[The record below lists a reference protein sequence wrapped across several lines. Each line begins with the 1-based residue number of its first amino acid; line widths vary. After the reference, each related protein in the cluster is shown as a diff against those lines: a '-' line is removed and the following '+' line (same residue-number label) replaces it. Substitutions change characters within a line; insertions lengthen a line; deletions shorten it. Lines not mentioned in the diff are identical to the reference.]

1 MSSGLKIRLCGIATA
16 LLMSSIG
23 AHAAQIVW
31 ERNIATEKPGKL
43 KPGAALVPMESGN
56 VLKLSYDAK
65 EKNQPIG
72 WAAGIEAC
80 GPSTLRLWLEGESL
94 RQIGNDLMFSL
105 VMTNEA
111 TNESFQADGIV
122 CGARINKNGFR
133 ELPIPIQ
140 LADKPAKYKLSLVAE
155 WPDHG
160 ARKPVVYLKRAVLES
175 ADSTHPYISYV
186 WKSKTIYAPMTP
198 IIMKVTVV
206 NPTSQVFDG
215 SISMLQHSGLD
226 DSSKVKTAEVKCDGN
241 SSKIIEIAWD
251 AGKAKGGCR
260 VEACLLDKTGAELNR
275 FEKDF
280 GIESDPRN
288 LSFSV
293 KDLEIGRRP
302 NIDGLFYVSPAS
314 YSQSRDIIG
323 KMRQGLGG
331 RKEFFA
337 WSWCDLAQFISPE
350 DPYLRHCDK
359 SCWVSLK
366 KFKDQVALFNDAG
379 IYPIS
384 YILGRA
390 VGIAGYQLMQQHPDW
405 FIYTREGE
413 IDYYDMALLNNYAT
427 RNSFGFKS
435 KDGFM
440 LWAILDATNPEV
452 RRWIANQIISLGTE
466 MGFKGVRWDVWNMSV
481 KTDYYRMDGTQ
492 VAKTT
497 ADADRLTAES
507 IRAVKEMV
515 AQKLPEFTYGYN
527 YASPGE
533 NADTPLTLAEK
544 CRGHGWLL
552 DEASIGYHGKTSP
565 FHTWDAYAKIMI
577 EWGNKV
583 RQLGGIYNPWPFSR
597 GNMSDN
603 NDIDWLQESIYH
615 LLSGGRVWFGVGG
628 YAKNNSALYGDFSLL
643 AFRYNNIYSGWDLRL
658 QPENQTN
665 IRVKAPDTVW
675 WKRFVFTNKSLDG
688 KDQDIVH
695 LVNSPPILDAEENP
709 DSKVRPPTGPVEVIC
724 AGRNGQKPVKA
735 WLVMAES
742 LTPDAEPKVQALP
755 LELKNKD
762 GGVSV
767 TVSSLLYFKTV
778 VFEY

>member
-1 MSSGLKIRLCGIATA
+1 MSSGFKIRLCGIAA
-16 LLMSSIG
+16 AFLLSGIG
-23 AHAAQIVW
+23 AHAAQVVW

-65 EKNQPIG
+65 EKNQQIG
-72 WAAGIEAC
+72 SAAGIEAC
-80 GPSTLRLWLEGESL
+80 GPSMLRLWLEGESL

-215 SISMLQHSGLD
+215 SISMLQHYDLSGND
-226 DSSKVKTAEVKCDGN
+226 KVKTAEVKCDGN
-241 SSKIIEIAWD
+241 SSKTIELAWD
-251 AGKAKGGCR
+251 AGKAKGGCWL
-260 VEACLLDKTGAELNR
+260 EACLLDKNGTELNR

-280 GIESDPRN
+280 GVDGDSRN

-293 KDLEIGRRP
+293 KDLEIGRRQ
-302 NIDGLFYVSPAS
+302 NYDGLFFVSPAS
-314 YSQSRDIIG
+314 YSQSRDIIEQL
-323 KMRQGLGG
+323 RQGREG
-331 RKEFFA
+331 RKEFYA
-337 WSWCDLAQFISPE
+337 WSWSDLAQFIPTE
-350 DPYLRHCDK
+350 DPYLEHCGK
-359 SCWVSLK
+359 WWMSLK

-379 IYPIS
+379 ISPIS

-390 VGIAGYQLMQQHPDW
+390 VGVAGYQLMQQHPDW

-413 IDYYDMALLNNYAT
+413 IDYYDMAMINNYAN
-427 RNSFGFKS
+427 RNSFGFKND
-435 KDGFM
+435 KDGIM

-452 RRWIANQIISLGTE
+452 RRWIANQMIALGTE

-481 KTDYYRMDGTQ
+481 KTDYYRMNGTQ

-515 AQKLPEFTYGYN
+515 AQKLPAFAYGYN
-527 YASPGE
+527 YASPEE
-533 NADTPLTLAEK
+533 NDDKPLTIAEK
-544 CRGHGWLL
+544 CRNHGWLL
-552 DEASIGYHGKTSP
+552 DELSSGYSAKTSP
-565 FHTWDAYAKIMI
+565 FHTWDAYAKRMV
-577 EWGNKV
+577 EWGDKV
-583 RQLGGIYNPWPFSR
+583 RQLDGIYNPWPFER
-597 GNMSDN
+597 GNMSAN
-603 NDIDWLQESIYH
+603 NDIDWLQEGIYH
-615 LLSGGRVWFGVGG
+615 LLAGGRVWYRVGG

-665 IRVKAPDTVW
+665 IRVKAPDAVW

-695 LVNSPPILDAEENP
+695 LVNSPLILDAAENP
-709 DSKVRPPTGPVEVIC
+709 DSKVRPPTGPIEVTC
-724 AGRNGQKPVKA
+724 AGRNGLKPVKA
-735 WLVMAES
+735 WLVTGES
-742 LTPDAEPKVQALP
+742 LTPEAEPKVQALP

-767 TVSSLLYFKTV
+767 TVPSLLYFKTV